1 MNCTLLKSRPK
12 LSALIA
18 IIALCIVASRAT
30 ADSSGPAA
38 LPSTAPGAVTGM
50 GSAPADAL
58 PAPQDRP
65 ESVLPGRPDEDVPV
79 AGEADQLAERFQSVA
94 AGVSFCP
101 PLGMKEIMRP
111 LSDEIV
117 RYVDDQRHWV
127 LEVTKLEL
135 EHPMEL
141 GNIKKSDVVV
151 PGLMARTAAGIERAT
166 PGAQIYR
173 QDQINVGTVDVGVI
187 VARYQMASETNLTQQ
202 AMVRRNGTTYY
213 VFNLTSPAP
222 KDGPVEQDPD
232 VQAAVKTFNQMIDSV
247 RLLDQS
253 QIRED
258 QNQRLYR
265 TRTLFVGL
273 DEARLTGMLKPQQWL
288 RILQDGKDVGYNYVV
303 EEVGNDLPREGEI
316 ARELAG
322 PEGILIGIRGRL
334 YPQPGIQADE
344 LSWMWMSADRKQEKW
359 SHIARSRR
367 AGSSADLNVVGNIGV
382 VDTTTKYRRD
392 PNLEPGEKTS
402 QGWDANQPAVRPV
415 EVHTLTAKSPYA
427 GSNDATISRDVPVWY
442 IPQALG
448 YILPTVVSGQG
459 TRTYLFASWVPEKQ
473 EVMTRYVEVLGE
485 RDGELAGKPVHGI
498 VVQDRFG
505 LEGSVNTIYLGKDG
519 SFLGSYNADSKITVL
534 PSDPDSL
541 KKIWK
546 DVNLSRPGAV
556 EQNPDT
562 TIFTRKNPSQEPP
575 PETGTGGPGGGLDS
589 ITPQPQQ
596 ATTPGGQ

>member
-1 MNCTLLKSRPK
+1 MICTLLKYRTK
-12 LSALIA
+12 LAGLFVATI
-18 IIALCIVASRAT
+18 LCAGGARAWADASDA
-30 ADSSGPAA
+30 PA
-38 LPSTAPGAVTGM
+38 LPTTAPG
-50 GSAPADAL
+50 DQL

-79 AGEADQLAERFQSVA
+79 AGEADQLADRFQSVA

-101 PLGMKEIMRP
+101 PLGMKEILRP

-117 RYVDDQRHWV
+117 RFIDDRRHWV
-127 LEVTKLEL
+127 LEVTKIEL
-135 EHPMEL
+135 DHPIEL
-141 GNIKKSDVVV
+141 QNIKKPDGGLVQ
-151 PGLMARTAAGIERAT
+151 GLMARTLAGIEKAT

-187 VARYQMASETNLTQQ
+187 VARYQLASETNITQQ
-202 AMVRRNGTTYY
+202 AMVQRSSTVYY
-213 VFNLTSPAP
+213 VFNLTTPAP
-222 KDGPVEQDPD
+222 RDGPVDKDPD
-232 VQAAVKTFNQMIDSV
+232 VQSAVKTFNQMIDSV

-288 RILQDGKDVGYNYVV
+288 RILQDGKDIGYNYVV

-334 YPQPGIQADE
+334 YPQPGIEADE

-359 SHIARSRR
+359 SHIARSRQM
-367 AGSSADLNVVGNIGV
+367 GSTTDLNVVGNIGV

-427 GSNDATISRDVPVWY
+427 GSNDATITREVPVWY

-448 YILPTVVSGQG
+448 YILPSVVAGQG

-505 LEGSVNTIYLGKDG
+505 LEGSVNMIYLDKDG

-562 TIFTRKNPSQEPP
+562 TIFTRKKPSEDQAPD
-575 PETGTGGPGGGLDS
+575 TGAAAPAGGLDS

-596 ATTPGGQ
+596 ATTPPGQ